1 MRDFSVKHKFS
12 KYKTIFKL
20 SLKPQ
25 SRQTAVTGGLFCRL
39 RLNRKFFKFLLAH
52 SNFHVSDF
60 RFVIFNVYFQLF
72 TFRFKILCKKNQ
84 VSAFQVSVGRFQF
97 HASAFQVSACK
108 FQFSHFYFGI
118 EKYYVKFIVI
128 WLGTIMLKNINII
141 KKNLLA
147 ISSLLA
153 GKLRDGISGYFF
165 VIE

>member
-1 MRDFSVKHKFS
+1 LSI
-12 KYKTIFKL
+12 TI
-20 SLKPQ
+20 KPQ
-25 SRQTAVTGGLFCRL
+25 IFQVSVGKIQ
-39 RLNRKFFKFLLAH
+39 LN
-52 SNFHVSDF
+52 VSDF

-97 HASAFQVSACK
+97 QASAFQVSACK
-108 FQFSHFYFGI
+108 FQFSHLYFGT
-118 EKYYVKFIVI
+118 EKDYVKIIVI